1 MSCHRH
7 SVPSHAV
14 SRSSPHCAPTLAGL
28 RGLDA
33 EACEFHGVGVPEDVL
48 GRLGSA
54 SKATG
59 CGKTWRVVIIT
70 GTDIKVGDT
79 KRQPWA
85 YTKREG
91 PALGESPNET
101 PLRRSCRPRADSS
114 FCRAGVGVRDMDA
127 ILGLGD
133 NPGMRA

>member
-79 KRQPWA
+79 KRP
-85 YTKREG
+85 
-91 PALGESPNET
+91 P
-101 PLRRSCRPRADSS
+101 
-114 FCRAGVGVRDMDA
+114 
-127 ILGLGD
+127 
-133 NPGMRA
+133 